1 MQYWAPL
8 LNSNC
13 KALFLLNYCFGFW
26 LCDSSTVP
34 CRLFITY
41 LPTNRCSFYLP
52 LEDLSYFDPLPKP
65 TLKIN
70 ETVLQKRW
78 RLNAKHN
85 NMAAAVDAGTKQQSR
100 SWTERELKYFTF
112 VLPDEENDFGYKLDK
127 FALTKTANKTVFEE
141 IKKVFEERMWTEE
154 FKEEHI
160 SSFILY
166 WQLKNSS
173 SAFLLQ
179 ENNFTSS
186 GRAAILNFTAKKI
199 VSCCSSCCSS
209 RLYTRRITWEARYPT
224 GRVTRPRV

>member
-26 LCDSSTVP
+26 LCDSSTVT

-70 ETVLQKRW
+70 ETLLQKRW

-85 NMAAAVDAGTKQQSR
+85 NMAAAADAGTKQRSR
-100 SWTERELKYFTF
+100 SWTETELKYFAF
-112 VLPDEENDFGYKLDK
+112 VLLDEENDFGYKLDTRVDEDCK
-127 FALTKTANKTVFEE
+127 QNCF
-141 IKKVFEERMWTEE
+141 RGD
-154 FKEEHI
+154 KEGSWGTYVDRRIQRRKHFFVH
-160 SSFILY
+160 FIL
-166 WQLKNSS
+166 
-173 SAFLLQ
+173 A
-179 ENNFTSS
+179 T
-186 GRAAILNFTAKKI
+186 
-199 VSCCSSCCSS
+199 
-209 RLYTRRITWEARYPT
+209 
-224 GRVTRPRV
+224 

>member
-26 LCDSSTVP
+26 LCDSSTVT

-52 LEDLSYFDPLPKP
+52 LEDLSYFDRLPKP

-85 NMAAAVDAGTKQQSR
+85 NMAAAADAGTKQQSR

-141 IKKVFEERMWTEE
+141 IKKVLEERMSIEE
-154 FKEEHI
+154 FKEENI

-166 WQLKNSS
+166 WRPKNSS

-186 GRAAILNFTAKKI
+186 SRAAILNFTAKKI

-209 RLYTRRITWEARYPT
+209 RLYTRRIT
-224 GRVTRPRV
+224 

>member
-1 MQYWAPL
+1 MQYWEPL

-26 LCDSSTVP
+26 LCDYSIETS
-34 CRLFITY
+34 RMFITY
-41 LPTNRCSFYLP
+41 LPTDRYNFYLP
-52 LEDLSYFDPLPKP
+52 LDDLSYFDRLPKP

-85 NMAAAVDAGTKQQSR
+85 NMAVAADAGTKQRSR
-100 SWTERELKYFTF
+100 SWTETELKYFAF
-112 VLPDEENDFGYKLDK
+112 VLPDEENDFGYKLDTL
-127 FALTKTANKTVFEE
+127 ALKKTTNKTVFEE
-141 IKKVFEERMWTEE
+141 IKKILEERMSIEE
-154 FKEEHI
+154 FKEENI

-186 GRAAILNFTAKKI
+186 SRAAILNFTAKKI

-209 RLYTRRITWEARYPT
+209 RLYTRRITWETHYPT
-224 GRVTRPRV
+224 GRVTRHLV

>member
-26 LCDSSTVP
+26 LCDSSTVT

-85 NMAAAVDAGTKQQSR
+85 NMAAAADAGTKQQSR
-100 SWTERELKYFTF
+100 SWTETELKYFTF

-141 IKKVFEERMWTEE
+141 IKKVLEERMSIEE
-154 FKEEHI
+154 FKEENI

-186 GRAAILNFTAKKI
+186 SRAAILNFTAKNLSLF

-209 RLYTRRITWEARYPT
+209 RLYIRRIT
-224 GRVTRPRV
+224 